1 MAPFERTRNRNRR
14 PLIKT
19 LNASLM
25 ETSYSRSQ
33 AARRN
38 AVPLIINGDDF
49 GYSEAVN
56 RAIVLAHREGVL
68 TSCSLMV
75 NERAAP
81 QAVELARSNPGL
93 AVGLH
98 LALVLGRAALPHA
111 EIPHITDPN
120 GDFTASPFR
129 AGVQYYFSP
138 AARRELRRE
147 MRAQFE
153 RFAATGL
160 RFSHVDGHAHL
171 HQHPVIFD
179 ELIKL
184 CEEFGVRRVRVV
196 KGEVRLSLKLG
207 EKNLAG
213 KLLLGTV
220 YNLLGRWC
228 ERRLRGRGFVRPH
241 KVYGLLQSGDMNE
254 DYLLGLIRLIGR
266 PGQFDAASGEI
277 YAHPLAFDADEA
289 AKRENPGGERELK
302 ALVSSHV
309 RSAIETAGFRPATYE
324 TLSIA
329 DCGLRIAD

>member
-1 MAPFERTRNRNRR
+1 MSGNHLTSRRAP
-14 PLIKT
+14 I
-19 LNASLM
+19 
-25 ETSYSRSQ
+25 
-33 AARRN
+33 
-38 AVPLIINGDDF
+38 PLIINGDDF

-75 NERAAP
+75 NERAAGH
-81 QAVELARSNPGL
+81 AVELARSNPDL

-111 EIPHITDPN
+111 EIPRITDTN
-120 GDFTASPFR
+120 GDFTPSPFR
-129 AGVQYYFSP
+129 AGVHYFFSP
-138 AARRELRRE
+138 AARREVRRE

-160 RFSHVDGHAHL
+160 RFSHVDGHTHL

-179 ELIKL
+179 ELVKL

-196 KGEVRLSLKLG
+196 KGEIRLSLRLNRKNPLVKL
-207 EKNLAG
+207 A
-213 KLLLGTV
+213 LGTV
-220 YNLLGRWC
+220 YNLLGRSA
-228 ERRLRGRGFVRPH
+228 ERKLRGRGFVRPQ

-254 DYLLGLIRLIGR
+254 DYLLGLIRLIGQTDHPDR
-266 PGQFDAASGEI
+266 INQFDAESGEI

-289 AKRENPGGERELK
+289 SKRQNPGGERELK
-302 ALVSSHV
+302 ALISDRV
-309 RSAIETAGFRPATYE
+309 RDAIETSGFRPATYE
-324 TLSIA
+324 TLPIE

>member
-1 MAPFERTRNRNRR
+1 MSSNLHGAAPRK
-14 PLIKT
+14 PI
-19 LNASLM
+19 
-25 ETSYSRSQ
+25 
-33 AARRN
+33 
-38 AVPLIINGDDF
+38 PLIINGDDF

-75 NERAAP
+75 NERAASH
-81 QAVELARSNPGL
+81 AVELARSNPGL

-98 LALVLGRAALPHA
+98 LVLVLGRASLPHN
-111 EIPHITDPN
+111 EIPHITDAN
-120 GDFTASPFR
+120 GDFTTSPFR
-129 AGVQYYFSP
+129 AGIHYYFSP
-138 AARRELRRE
+138 TARRETRRE

-184 CEEFGVRRVRVV
+184 CEEFGVRRLRVV
-196 KGEVRLSLKLG
+196 KGETWLSLKLDRRR
-207 EKNLAG
+207 LPA

-220 YNLLGRWC
+220 YNLLGRGA
-228 ERRLRGRGFVRPH
+228 ERRLRGRGFVRPQ

-254 DYLLGLIRLIGR
+254 DYLLGLIRLIGLR
-266 PGQFDAASGEI
+266 NQIDAASGEI

-289 AKRENPGGERELK
+289 AKHENPGGERELK
-302 ALVSSHV
+302 ALISARL
-309 RSAIETAGFRPATYE
+309 RSAIETAGFRLATYE
-324 TLSIA
+324 TLPIA
-329 DCGLRIAD
+329 DWSGGVGSGEWGVGK

>member
-1 MAPFERTRNRNRR
+1 MSSDRHLTTPRAP
-14 PLIKT
+14 I
-19 LNASLM
+19 
-25 ETSYSRSQ
+25 
-33 AARRN
+33 
-38 AVPLIINGDDF
+38 PLIINGDDF

-81 QAVELARSNPGL
+81 HAVELARSNPSL

-98 LALVLGRAALPHA
+98 LALVQGRAALPHA

-120 GDFTASPFR
+120 GNFTTSPFR
-129 AGVQYYFSP
+129 AGVHYYFSP

-153 RFAATGL
+153 RFTSTGL

-184 CEEFGVRRVRVV
+184 CEEFDVRRVRVV
-196 KGEVRLSLKLG
+196 KGEVRLSLRLDR
-207 EKNLAG
+207 KNLPG
-213 KLLLGTV
+213 KLILGTV
-220 YNLLGRWC
+220 YNLLGRSAQ
-228 ERRLRGRGFVRPH
+228 RRLRGRGFARPQ

-254 DYLLGLIRLIGR
+254 DYLLDLIRLIGR
-266 PGQFDAASGEI
+266 PDQFDAASGEI

-302 ALVSSHV
+302 ALISASV

-324 TLSIA
+324 TLRNAECGMRNA
-329 DCGLRIAD
+329 DL

>member
-1 MAPFERTRNRNRR
+1 MSSDRHLTAPRAPI
-14 PLIKT
+14 PL
-19 LNASLM
+19 
-25 ETSYSRSQ
+25 
-33 AARRN
+33 
-38 AVPLIINGDDF
+38 VINGDDF

-81 QAVELARSNPGL
+81 HAVELARSNPSL

-98 LALVLGRAALPHA
+98 LALVQGRAALPHA

-120 GDFTASPFR
+120 GNFTTSPFR
-129 AGVQYYFSP
+129 AGVHYYFSP

-153 RFAATGL
+153 RFTSTGL

-184 CEEFGVRRVRVV
+184 CEEFDVRRVRVV
-196 KGEVRLSLKLG
+196 KGEVRLSLKLDR
-207 EKNLAG
+207 KNLPG
-213 KLLLGTV
+213 KLILGTV
-220 YNLLGRWC
+220 YNLLGRSA
-228 ERRLRGRGFVRPH
+228 ERRLRGRGFAQPQ

-254 DYLLGLIRLIGR
+254 DSLLGLIRLIGR
-266 PGQFDAASGEI
+266 PDRFDAESGEI

-289 AKRENPGGERELK
+289 AKRENPGGESELK
-302 ALVSSHV
+302 ALISARV
-309 RSAIETAGFRPATYE
+309 RSAIETAGFRTATYE
-324 TLSIA
+324 TL
-329 DCGLRIAD
+329 RIAD

>member
-1 MAPFERTRNRNRR
+1 MSSDRHLTAPRA
-14 PLIKT
+14 PI
-19 LNASLM
+19 
-25 ETSYSRSQ
+25 
-33 AARRN
+33 
-38 AVPLIINGDDF
+38 PLIINGDDF

-81 QAVELARSNPGL
+81 HAVELARSNPSL

-98 LALVLGRAALPHA
+98 LALVQGRAALPHA

-120 GDFTASPFR
+120 GNFTTSPFR
-129 AGVQYYFSP
+129 AGVHYYFSP

-153 RFAATGL
+153 RFTSTGL

-184 CEEFGVRRVRVV
+184 CEEFDVRRVRVV
-196 KGEVRLSLKLG
+196 KGEVRSSLKLDR
-207 EKNLAG
+207 KSLPG
-213 KLLLGTV
+213 KLILGTV
-220 YNLLGRWC
+220 YNLLGRSA
-228 ERRLRGRGFVRPH
+228 ERKLRGRGFVQPQ
-241 KVYGLLQSGDMNE
+241 KVYGLLQTGDMNE

-266 PGQFDAASGEI
+266 PDQFDAASGEI

-302 ALVSSHV
+302 ALISARV

-324 TLSIA
+324 TL
-329 DCGLRIAD
+329 RIGSGE

>member
-1 MAPFERTRNRNRR
+1 MEAG
-14 PLIKT
+14 
-19 LNASLM
+19 LNH
-25 ETSYSRSQ
+25 SQ
-33 AARRN
+33 IVN
-38 AVPLIINGDDF
+38 HNVTPLIINGDDF

-81 QAVELARSNPGL
+81 HAVELARSNPSL

-98 LALVLGRAALPHA
+98 LALVQGRAALPHA

-120 GDFTASPFR
+120 GNFTTSPFR
-129 AGVQYYFSP
+129 AGVHYYFSP

-153 RFAATGL
+153 RFTSTGL

-184 CEEFGVRRVRVV
+184 CEEFDVRRVRVV
-196 KGEVRLSLKLG
+196 KGEVRLSLKLDR
-207 EKNLAG
+207 KNLPG
-213 KLLLGTV
+213 KLILGTV
-220 YNLLGRWC
+220 YNLLGRSA
-228 ERRLRGRGFVRPH
+228 ERRLRGRGFAQPQ

-254 DYLLGLIRLIGR
+254 DYLLGLIRLIGG
-266 PGQFDAASGEI
+266 PDKFDAASGEI

-302 ALVSSHV
+302 ALISARV

-324 TLSIA
+324 TLRTA
-329 DCGLRIAD
+329 DCGVRIAD